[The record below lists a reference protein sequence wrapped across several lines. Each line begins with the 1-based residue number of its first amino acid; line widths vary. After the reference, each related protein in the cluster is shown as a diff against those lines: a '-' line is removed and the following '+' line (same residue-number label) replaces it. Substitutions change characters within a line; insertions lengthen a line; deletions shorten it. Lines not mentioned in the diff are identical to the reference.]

1 MAVYTDVSDTEI
13 AEFMAAYDLGEV
25 VSCKGI
31 AEGVENSNYLIHL
44 ETGPYI
50 LTLYEKRVNPDD
62 LPFFISLM
70 RFLAEN
76 KFDCPLPVMDKNGQA
91 LRQLCQKPAAL
102 ITFLKGLWP
111 KKIAPY
117 HCAALGQKMAEMH
130 LLTAKFNQ
138 SRPNNMDLGAWQ
150 HLIQLSEPKI
160 SAYPQD
166 IYPALQEELGF
177 LSDHWPTDLPKAVIH
192 ADLFPDNVFF
202 QHEHISGIIDYYFA
216 CTDFVA
222 YDLAIALNAWCFD
235 ENHQLDTQKSTALI
249 SAYQKIRPLSDA
261 EQEAFPIL
269 CRGAAVRFLSTRLYD
284 WLHPVPGAIV
294 SPKDPDEYWQKL
306 CFHQQNNNF
315 ATLLS

>member
-13 AEFMAAYDLGEV
+13 ADFMAAYDLGDV

-31 AEGVENSNYLIHL
+31 AEGVENSNYLVHL

-62 LPFFISLM
+62 LPFFINLM

-76 KFDCPLPVMDKNGQA
+76 DFDCPLPVTDKNGQA
-91 LRQLCQKPAAL
+91 LRKLCQRPAAL

-111 KKIAPY
+111 KQIAPY
-117 HCAALGQKMAEMH
+117 HCAELGRKMAEMH
-130 LLTAKFNQ
+130 LLTAKFDQ
-138 SRPNNMDLGAWQ
+138 TRPNNMGLNAWQ
-150 HLIQLSEPKI
+150 ELISLCATKMA
-160 SAYPQD
+160 AYPQD
-166 IYPALQEELGF
+166 IYPDLQTELNF
-177 LSDHWPTDLPKAVIH
+177 LADHWPTDLPKAVIH

-202 QHEHISGIIDYYFA
+202 QHQHISGIIDYYFA

-235 ENHQLDTQKSTALI
+235 DNNQLDKLKSHALL
-249 SAYQKIRPLSDA
+249 SAYQALRPLNAA
-261 EQEAFPIL
+261 EQQAFPTL
-269 CRGAAVRFLSTRLYD
+269 CRGAALRFLSTRLYD

-306 CFHQQNNNF
+306 CFHQQNNTF